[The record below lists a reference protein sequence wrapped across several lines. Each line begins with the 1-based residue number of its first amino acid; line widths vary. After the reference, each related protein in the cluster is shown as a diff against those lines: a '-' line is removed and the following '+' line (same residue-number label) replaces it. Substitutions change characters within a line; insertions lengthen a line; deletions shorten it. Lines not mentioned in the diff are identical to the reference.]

1 MGQVSI
7 KDIAAR
13 AGVSFQTVSKVLKGK
28 GSVSPETRAWIMETA
43 EQLGYMPNVVA
54 RSLVSQRTST
64 IGVVA
69 SDFSDFVLAQFVVGA
84 EREARRQEQCVI
96 VGSLS
101 EHGGD
106 AERYIHILLERRV
119 DGILLAA
126 PQLEQNE
133 RVGELLR
140 GRLPIV
146 SIHRIAGD
154 GVALVGS
161 NQVEIG
167 QMATQHLLQL
177 GHRRVGTIIGP
188 GTRRVVGGR
197 LRGYQR
203 ALAQAQI
210 PYDASLVEEGNWE
223 IQGGY
228 DATRRLLDR
237 VPALS
242 AIFVQNDMMAVGA
255 LSALHDRGLRVPED
269 CAIVGCDDIP
279 IASHTI
285 PPLTTIHVPLYE
297 TGEAAM
303 KLLLDMITRKVIET
317 PRQLL
322 PVELV
327 QRASCGG
334 PLKHVNVDFP
344 LQQ

>member
-1 MGQVSI
+1 MRQVSI
-7 KDIAAR
+7 KDVAAR

-28 GSVSPETRAWIMETA
+28 GSVSPETRAWILQTA
-43 EQLGYMPNVVA
+43 EQLGYMPNAVA
-54 RSLVSQRTST
+54 RSLVSQHTST

-69 SDFSDFVLAQFVVGA
+69 SDFSDYVLAQFIVGA

-101 EHGGD
+101 EHGDD

-126 PQLEQNE
+126 PQLEENKC
-133 RVGELLR
+133 VGELLR

-146 SIHRIAGD
+146 SIHRVMGD

-161 NQVEIG
+161 NQVQIG
-167 QMATQHLLQL
+167 LLATQHLLQL

-188 GTRRVVGGR
+188 QERRAVGGR
-197 LRGYQR
+197 LRGYRQ
-203 ALAQAQI
+203 ALVEAGI

-228 DATRRLLDR
+228 EATSRLLNRAPD
-237 VPALS
+237 LT
-242 AIFVQNDMMAVGA
+242 AIFVQNDMMAVGV

-279 IASHTI
+279 IASHTV

-303 KLLLDMITRKVIET
+303 KLLLDMIGRKAIET
-317 PRQLL
+317 PRILL
-322 PVELV
+322 PVDLV
-327 QRASCGG
+327 QRISCGG
-334 PLKHVNVDFP
+334 RLKHIDVDSP
-344 LQQ
+344 LL